1 MKSLIAAMAA
11 AILFASPA
19 HAAAVKWEVLPA
31 GSSLSF
37 SGKQMGATFK
47 GEFKTFSADI
57 IFAADDLENSRVEAT
72 IDISSVTTHDKER
85 DTNITGKEWFDAEQF
100 KTARFVSTVFRKG
113 EAPDS
118 YVADGNLTIR
128 DTTLPV
134 SLPFTLTLGTDGATL
149 MQGQLALDRSK
160 FSLGTGDWAD
170 ASIIANEVTV
180 TVALNAKPVQ

>member
-1 MKSLIAAMAA
+1 MKSLIAAMAF

-37 SGKQMGATFK
+37 SGKQMGSAFR
-47 GEFKTFSADI
+47 GEFKAFTADI
-57 IFAADDLENSRVEAT
+57 VFSDDDLENSRVEAT
-72 IDISSVTTHDKER
+72 IEISSVTTHDKER
-85 DTNITGKEWFDAEQF
+85 DTNITGKEWFDVEQF
-100 KTARFVSTVFRKG
+100 KTARFVSTAFRKG
-113 EAPDS
+113 EKS
-118 YVADGNLTIR
+118 GEYVVDGNLTIR
-128 DTTLPV
+128 GITVPV
-134 SLPFTLTLGTDGATL
+134 TMPFTLMFGRDTPAT
-149 MQGQLALDRSK
+149 MNGQLVIDRSK